1 MRSDCLFPSL
11 RFSLLCNRVQSSQ
24 FTLSHGSH
32 SWTVQPSCEHAFTLL
47 PSTVGDTCPRQ
58 HPAHGTYQVGGLR
71 REDQYQ
77 GWQGKTSDNILCPL
91 NERAA
96 PSQLASTAH
105 ATTHAKLLPSPE

>member
-1 MRSDCLFPSL
+1 MRSDCLPFGP
-11 RFSLLCNRVQSSQ
+11 SLLCNRVRSSQ

-77 GWQGKTSDNILCPL
+77 GKTSDNILCPL
-91 NERAA
+91 NERVA
-96 PSQLASTAH
+96 PPQLAST
-105 ATTHAKLLPSPE
+105 THAKPLPSPE